1 MSDFD
6 SLFSDLKLPLYGVR
20 LPEFSIE
27 DRLKKAHGLKEDASS
42 YDFILQV
49 CRTNFKK
56 LNIPKDQYS
65 KYSDR
70 VKYELETIKELGFL
84 DYIVLVWSVINY
96 CDENSIP
103 VGLGRGSAA
112 GSLILYLLGVTKVD
126 PIRYELFFERFIS
139 KIRSKKQVVDGIT
152 YLDGSLICD
161 VDLDICYYNRN
172 RVIKFLEERFS
183 GKTCKILTLTTLSGK
198 ILIKECGKIIDNK
211 PETEMNEVSSLIP
224 KVFGQI
230 KDLKEAYGEV
240 PEFQKWC
247 DANPRSYKTALK
259 LRGLIKNKSVHA
271 SGMMLSYHPIAESC
285 PTELT
290 SDKERV
296 SSYDM
301 NWVSVFNVKLDLLGL
316 RSVSVVSRVCELV
329 KIKKEDIDFNDS
341 FIYQQLHDLKY
352 PHGIFQIEAGTN
364 FSVCK
369 KVKPKNLEELSGVLA
384 LARPGA
390 LEFVDQ
396 YANYTNTGSYESV
409 HPFFDSVLK
418 DSGGVCLAEGTKIV
432 NADTGFEFSIENEA
446 ECLGSTV
453 FSLDQDNNLTKSKI
467 TNWYHNG
474 KKQVFKISF
483 DYKLS
488 TIEATDN
495 HKFLTLNGWRELKD
509 LKVGDYVAEPS
520 HLCSS
525 GRKSFDK
532 HKLAALGYLLSDGS
546 LTNGSSVC
554 FVSKDDRLLKKYK
567 QSVQLGFANTAIGE
581 LTQIRDVTRITSRK
595 KTGKYHQPSDLLLWL
610 RDLKL
615 KTDNGGCDSYE
626 KFIPNFIFG
635 LDKES
640 ISVFLAA
647 LFDGDGMSLKE
658 TFNYKTVSR
667 QLASDLQKLLL
678 RIGFQSKV
686 YGNSISGYN
695 ITVESPSAFFNQVGK
710 YFERENLSRFKNN
723 FGTTRRVFPL
733 NYLLEEIRK
742 EGVHI
747 IKRALARDTGISRS
761 TLKFKQKF
769 ISESVFRAIAEYY
782 GLTSAL
788 MSLNTNWASIKS
800 ISASGHKDVYDV
812 SVEDTHNFVANSV
825 FAHNCAYQ
833 EQLMKMSNKI
843 GFTLDEAEVLRRIVG
858 KKKVEE
864 VKKWKE
870 KISDKIKENNLDPEI
885 GDILWRI
892 LENSANYSFN
902 KCAFEEELVEEK
914 SRGKIML
921 KDVQIGDMVK
931 AYDIDKDVNHFVEV
945 LDVMANERKLHEITL
960 EDGRTLK
967 ISLEH
972 KLLCGDKVM
981 RPLEEIIGNGYSVLT
996 DQPYSEAV
1004 VATVKKQNIVSIRP
1018 VSVKKTIDLEV
1029 NHKDHNFYAGGF
1041 VSSNSHSVSYSALA
1055 ATTVYLKFKYP
1066 KEFFLALLEMTKHE
1080 PAPLQEIS
1088 KIQKEL
1094 RHFGIKLLG
1103 PHILKSETDFS
1114 IQGND
1119 IRYGLSSIK
1128 GISEKTM
1135 EKLNNFKSEHSNK
1148 FEVFE
1153 AAKEVRLPIGVTS
1166 ALIQAGALDGFSSS
1180 RSRVV
1185 LEAQLWNILTEN
1197 EKILSIQHGPNHD
1210 FDLLKVV
1217 KSLSETKNENGKLLI
1232 KESRLATI
1240 KKKYDPYLKI
1250 YQQNNKSESFA
1261 NWYYENKLL
1270 GYSYDKCLKDIFV
1283 SKMPNLKN
1291 TSEVFEGGGGSVY
1304 LIGKVDEASEF
1315 VARNEKKTKTF
1326 KMMVSDEMGSCAVLM
1341 FNDKI
1346 DVAKSEN
1353 EGKLPEE
1360 GDIVIIKGSKKT
1372 DCIFAETVVIQTL
1385 KIYTKLSE
1393 LTEKSLD
1400 DEAK

>member
-139 KIRSKKQVVDGIT
+139 KIRAKKQVVDGIT
-152 YLDGSLICD
+152 YLDGSLLCD

-183 GKTCKILTLTTLSGK
+183 GRTCKILTLTTLSGK
-198 ILIKECGKIIDNK
+198 ILIKECGKIVDNK
-211 PETEMNEVSSLIP
+211 PETEMNEISSLIP

-316 RSVSVVSRVCELV
+316 RSVSVVNRVCELV
-329 KIKKEDIDFNDS
+329 KIKKEDIDFNDP
-341 FIYQQLHDLKY
+341 FIYQQLHDLKN

-364 FSVCK
+364 FAVCK

-384 LARPGA
+384 LSRPGA

-396 YANYTNTGSYESV
+396 YANYTNTGSYEGI

-418 DSGGVCLAEGTKIV
+418 DSGGV
-432 NADTGFEFSIENEA
+432 
-446 ECLGSTV
+446 
-453 FSLDQDNNLTKSKI
+453 
-467 TNWYHNG
+467 
-474 KKQVFKISF
+474 
-483 DYKLS
+483 
-488 TIEATDN
+488 
-495 HKFLTLNGWRELKD
+495 
-509 LKVGDYVAEPS
+509 
-520 HLCSS
+520 
-525 GRKSFDK
+525 
-532 HKLAALGYLLSDGS
+532 
-546 LTNGSSVC
+546 
-554 FVSKDDRLLKKYK
+554 
-567 QSVQLGFANTAIGE
+567 AI
-581 LTQIRDVTRITSRK
+581 
-595 KTGKYHQPSDLLLWL
+595 
-610 RDLKL
+610 
-615 KTDNGGCDSYE
+615 
-626 KFIPNFIFG
+626 F
-635 LDKES
+635 
-640 ISVFLAA
+640 
-647 LFDGDGMSLKE
+647 
-658 TFNYKTVSR
+658 
-667 QLASDLQKLLL
+667 
-678 RIGFQSKV
+678 
-686 YGNSISGYN
+686 
-695 ITVESPSAFFNQVGK
+695 
-710 YFERENLSRFKNN
+710 
-723 FGTTRRVFPL
+723 
-733 NYLLEEIRK
+733 
-742 EGVHI
+742 
-747 IKRALARDTGISRS
+747 
-761 TLKFKQKF
+761 
-769 ISESVFRAIAEYY
+769 
-782 GLTSAL
+782 
-788 MSLNTNWASIKS
+788 
-800 ISASGHKDVYDV
+800 
-812 SVEDTHNFVANSV
+812 
-825 FAHNCAYQ
+825 Q

-843 GFTLDEAEVLRRIVG
+843 GFTLDESEVLRRIVG

-870 KISDKIKENNLDPEI
+870 KISDKIKENKLDPEI

-931 AYDIDKDVNHFVEV
+931 AYDVDKDCNHFVEV
-945 LDVMANERKLHEITL
+945 LDVMTNERELREVTI
-960 EDGRTLK
+960 EDGRALR

-972 KLLCGDKVM
+972 KLLCGDGVM
-981 RPLEEIIGNGYSVLT
+981 RPLEEIIGKGYSVLT
-996 DQPYSEAV
+996 DQCGEKVFGAI
-1004 VATVKKQNIVSIRP
+1004 VKKQNIISIRP
-1018 VSVKKTIDLEV
+1018 VGFKKTIDLEV

-1197 EKILSIQHGPNHD
+1197 EKILSIQYGPSHD

-1217 KSLSETKNENGKLLI
+1217 KALSETKNENGKLLI

-1270 GYSYDKCLKDIFV
+1270 GYSYDKSLKDIFMA
-1283 SKMPNLKN
+1283 KMPNLKS
-1291 TSEVFEGGGGSVY
+1291 TSEIFEGGGGSVY

-1326 KMMVSDEMGSCAVLM
+1326 KMTVSDEMGSCAVLM

-1346 DVAKSEN
+1346 EVAKSEN

-1372 DCIFAETVVIQTL
+1372 DCIFAETVIIQTL
-1385 KIYTKLSE
+1385 KIYTRLSE
-1393 LTEKSLD
+1393 LTEKTLD
-1400 DEAK
+1400 NEPK